1 MRVGN
6 SLAEISEVTS
16 GIPKGSILGPILFT
30 IFIYDLPEGLKN
42 VCKILLMTL
51 KLMEIPKQAT
61 LSTETSTNYKNGQ
74 ISGTF
79 ILT

>member
-30 IFIYDLPEGLKN
+30 IFINDLPESLKI